1 MKFRWLVRLAKTTVM
16 KWWDDNVLR
25 LSAALSF
32 YTLFSLAPLLTIAVA
47 IAGLVVDEKVVQDEV
62 LGQFKD
68 LIGAPGADAI
78 ANMLESASQ
87 PASAGHHSHG
97 RQPGHLDHRV
107 DGNV

>member
-1 MKFRWLVRLAKTTVM
+1 MKFRWLVRLAKTTGM

-68 LIGAPGADAI
+68 LIGVRGADAI
-78 ANMLESASQ
+78 ANMLESGQ
-87 PASAGHHSHG
+87 PASAGHHTHS
-97 RQPGHLDHRV
+97 RQPGHPSHRF